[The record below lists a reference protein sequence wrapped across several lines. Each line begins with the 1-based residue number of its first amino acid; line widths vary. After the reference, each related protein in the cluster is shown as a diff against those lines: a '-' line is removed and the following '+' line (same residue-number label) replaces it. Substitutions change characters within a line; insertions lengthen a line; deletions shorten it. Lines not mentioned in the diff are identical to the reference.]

1 MTHVG
6 ERMSH
11 FYEELGNFVDFQ
23 KEIWYDSFY
32 VKKIGGKQPTQNLKS
47 N

>member
-1 MTHVG
+1 
-6 ERMSH
+6 MSN

-32 VKKIGGKQPTQNLKS
+32 GKKIGPKQTTQI
-47 N
+47 